1 MNGVPPP
8 FTTSDPSVPPQQV
21 IVCVEVFVVESS
33 AFPPE
38 VPSTMAPDCACW
50 FTGMTVTVAEPDP
63 ELLACGTAV
72 TITVVVTDAPLPFDF
87 VGTPLG
93 AK

>member
-1 MNGVPPP
+1 MSEPI
-8 FTTSDPSVPPQQV
+8 VPPQQV
-21 IVCVEVFVVESS
+21 IVCVDVFVLKSV

-38 VPSTMAPDCACW
+38 VPSAMAPDCACW
-50 FTGMTVTVAEPDP
+50 FSGMIVTVALPDP
-63 ELLACGTAV
+63 ELFACGTAV
-72 TITVVVTDAPLPFDF
+72 TVTVVVTDAPLPSDF